1 MSLKD
6 KRLFLFDI
14 DGTLALDTTLIDGT
28 RQMLA
33 YIDSIGGTPI
43 FITNNSTNSRKAY
56 VEKFTRWGYTYSEEY
71 FITASVAT
79 CVYLREHHAQDKI
92 FVLGTR
98 SFVQELRENGFQVT
112 EEPEEDVSVALIG
125 YDNELTYEKIWKICQ
140 LLYTKPDI
148 AFLATNPDLNCPT
161 TFGAVPDCG
170 SICRMVQCAVPR
182 EPLFLGKPNPTMVN
196 ISLDQTGFTKE
207 QTLVVGDRF
216 YTDIACGINGG
227 VDTAVVF
234 TGEAKPGEERTTE
247 YTPTYAFETIKELW
261 QACLSDA
268 AIAEK

>member
-1 MSLKD
+1 
-6 KRLFLFDI
+6 
-14 DGTLALDTTLIDGT
+14 
-28 RQMLA
+28 
-33 YIDSIGGTPI
+33 
-43 FITNNSTNSRKAY
+43 
-56 VEKFTRWGYTYSEEY
+56 
-71 FITASVAT
+71 
-79 CVYLREHHAQDKI
+79 
-92 FVLGTR
+92 
-98 SFVQELRENGFQVT
+98 
-112 EEPEEDVSVALIG
+112 
-125 YDNELTYEKIWKICQ
+125 
-140 LLYTKPDI
+140 
-148 AFLATNPDLNCPT
+148 
-161 TFGAVPDCG
+161 
-170 SICRMVQCAVPR
+170 
-182 EPLFLGKPNPTMVN
+182 MVN